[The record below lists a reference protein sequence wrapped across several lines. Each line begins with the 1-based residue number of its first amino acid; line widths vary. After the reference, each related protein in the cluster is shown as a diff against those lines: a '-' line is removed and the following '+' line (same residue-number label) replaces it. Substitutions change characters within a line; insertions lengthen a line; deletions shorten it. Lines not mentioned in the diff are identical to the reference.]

1 MFRKT
6 IIYILL
12 LGLSGTAHAA
22 KKRGVKPVQKAMNA
36 PAQQPT
42 TQTSAPLRKSSLQ
55 ELNQAIHRASNES
68 PTIEFNFENADLQN
82 IVSYIAEL
90 FDISFIPEEAIKPML
105 PTSKGLSGNK
115 ISFKTER
122 PMTKKEVWALFTT
135 FLDISGL
142 ALADTPRSGTYRI
155 VASKTANHLA
165 LPTFI
170 GVSPKELPDTDRK
183 IRYVYFLAN
192 TTVALI
198 KPIIDQLQGRDGRG
212 SQTSSFTAFLPLRA
226 LVLTDNSYNIKSLM
240 KIVQEL
246 DKASLPEIMSVIKLQ
261 HTGAEDVKRL
271 YDELTKGDD
280 QRGMVA
286 RIFGAKKQAQSFFF
300 SENTRVLAEPRT
312 NTLIL
317 FGTQDTISKIEEFV
331 KQVDTKIESSAT
343 PLYVY
348 ELQFTDAQSM
358 AEILNKVTQFGIG
371 TVAGQAGGLR
381 DGEKYFKAISFTPE
395 KTGNRLIIK
404 GDYEDYLKAK
414 EIIEKL
420 DIMQPEI
427 AMEVLIVNVNKQ
439 NTKGLGSQ
447 VRNRAPDAL
456 HRNVNFQT
464 SGFNGSFPQ
473 TQPAG
478 ADMPGSIMANLINLA
493 STAQRGAS
501 LLTLGADN
509 NIWAIFQALSTR
521 IDTTVVSNPFLV
533 TTNKYKASVSLGET
547 RRVETSTIVTG
558 GQTLPGQD
566 NLSAN
571 LEVSITPQIN
581 SDGIIILDIVLD
593 IDEFTNPVDQTS
605 GNRATRHIETKALVA
620 DKEVLALG
628 GIMRKEVRE
637 NVSKIPILGDIP
649 VLGWLA
655 KNKSKEVVDQ
665 NLLVFISPQII
676 EPKIGGGVNQYTQ
689 RKAEYSR
696 QTLRSL
702 ESPYTERDPIHRWF
716 FKEKESP
723 VAVVD
728 DFLEKKGQARYED
741 VSKAPFYKSKIDV
754 VETKSQK
761 RAPITTIKKT
771 EARTKKPKRSLLNFV
786 REKEEAHA

>member
-1 MFRKT
+1 M
-6 IIYILL
+6 LL

-22 KKRGVKPVQKAMNA
+22 KKRAVKPVQKAMNV

-42 TQTSAPLRKSSLQ
+42 KQVSAPLRKSSLK
-55 ELNQAIHRASNES
+55 ELNQAIHKASDES
-68 PTIEFNFENADLQN
+68 PAIEFNFENADLQN

-90 FDISFIPEEAIKPML
+90 FDISFIAEEAIKPML
-105 PTSKGLSGNK
+105 QTSKGLSGNK

-142 ALADTPRSGTYRI
+142 ALSDTPRSGTYRI
-155 VASKTANHLA
+155 TASKTANHLA

-170 GVSPKELPDTDRK
+170 GVSPKELPDTDRT

-192 TTVALI
+192 TTVENI
-198 KPIIDQLQGRDGRG
+198 KPIIDQLR

-246 DKASLPEIMSVIKLQ
+246 DKASLPEIMSVIKLK
-261 HTGAEDVKRL
+261 HTGAEDVKKL

-317 FGTQDTISKIEEFV
+317 FGTQDTITKIEEFV
-331 KQVDTKIESSAT
+331 KQVDTKVESSAT

-427 AMEVLIVNVNKQ
+427 AMEVLIVNVTKQ
-439 NTKGLGSQ
+439 NTRGLGSQ

-473 TQPAG
+473 TQRAG

-547 RRVETSTIVTG
+547 RRVETSTVLAG
-558 GQTLPGQD
+558 AQAVAGRGD
-566 NLSAN
+566 LSAN

-637 NVSKIPILGDIP
+637 NVSKIPVLGDIP
-649 VLGWLA
+649 LLGWLA

-676 EPKIGGGVNQYTQ
+676 APKIGGGVSEYTQ

-696 QTLRSL
+696 QTLRAL
-702 ESPYTERDPIHRWF
+702 ESPYTDRDPIHRWF
-716 FKEKESP
+716 FKEKDSP

-741 VSKAPFYKSKIDV
+741 VSKTPFYKSKIDDV
-754 VETKSQK
+754 VETRSQK

-771 EARTKKPKRSLLNFV
+771 EVRTKKPKRSLLHFV
-786 REKEEAHA
+786 REKEGADA